1 MVPKYGLQNRLV
13 AGCNDLFALLFQVA
27 IYVYARKLRTV
38 RGEVVTN
45 FGPQKLIP
53 KLGSFPE
60 PKKLKTNENETVN
73 LQA

>member
-1 MVPKYGLQNRLV
+1 MHQRRGTRNVPLAVETYIFVKKQ
-13 AGCNDLFALLFQVA
+13 
-27 IYVYARKLRTV
+27 RTV

-45 FGPQKLIP
+45 FGSQKLIP

-60 PKKLKTNENETVN
+60 PKKMKTNENETVN